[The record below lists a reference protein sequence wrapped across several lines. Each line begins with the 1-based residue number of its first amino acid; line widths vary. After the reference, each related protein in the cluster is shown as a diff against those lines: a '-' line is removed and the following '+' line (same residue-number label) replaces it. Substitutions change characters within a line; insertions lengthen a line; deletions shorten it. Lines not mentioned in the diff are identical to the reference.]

1 MKKFLYRMACKIIEI
16 SCVSEVVSFEKFDKA
31 EDLLERA
38 YMFYLTSNREECDE
52 AYIEGLFNMAKIFIG
67 KKRIKSIINRIF
79 GEVKNNE
86 KSTRNL

>member
-1 MKKFLYRMACKIIEI
+1 MKKFIYRMACKIIEI

-38 YMFYLTSNREECDE
+38 YKFYLTSNRKESEE
-52 AYIEGLFNMAKIFIG
+52 AYIEGLSNMAKLFIEE
-67 KKRIKSIINRIF
+67 KRIKSIFNRIF
-79 GEVKNNE
+79 KEVQTNG